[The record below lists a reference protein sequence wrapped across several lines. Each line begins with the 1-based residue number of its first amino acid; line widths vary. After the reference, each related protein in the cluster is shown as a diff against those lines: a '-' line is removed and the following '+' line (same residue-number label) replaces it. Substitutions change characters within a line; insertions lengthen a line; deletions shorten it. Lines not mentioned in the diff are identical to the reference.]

1 MGWMFRARRR
11 ARMNVS
17 RPEAED
23 EYSSDEGGW
32 QRRFDR
38 YRAGVL
44 ALGLLG
50 AVILFAAE
58 LTPLLHVRT
67 VAAHALPVRAVQTGP
82 HDGWALIPIA
92 VAVVLLSLWVWR
104 SGSRLG
110 MLAIGL
116 LGLAALVIALARDL
130 PDAHATGLVGSPA
143 RGLSTAQAH
152 AAVGLYLETLGA
164 AIVLVTAAAGLLLE
178 PSVRARRRRRAHVA
192 RARATD

>member
-1 MGWMFRARRR
+1 
-11 ARMNVS
+11 MNVS

-23 EYSSDEGGW
+23 EYSSGETVW
-32 QRRFDR
+32 RRRFAR

-67 VAAHALPVRAVQTGP
+67 VAAHPLPVRTVATGA
-82 HDGWALIPIA
+82 HDGWALTPIA
-92 VAVVLLSLWVWR
+92 AAVVLLSLWVWR

-110 MLAIGL
+110 LLAIGL
-116 LGLAALVIALARDL
+116 LGAAALVIALARDL

-143 RGLSTAQAH
+143 HGLHTALAH

-164 AIVLVTAAAGLLLE
+164 AVALLTAAAGLLLE
-178 PSVRARRRRRAHVA
+178 PNVRIRRRRRPRVA
-192 RARATD
+192 RESGE

>member
-1 MGWMFRARRR
+1 
-11 ARMNVS
+11 MNVS

-23 EYSSDEGGW
+23 EYSSDETAW

-38 YRAGVL
+38 YRAVVL

-67 VAAHALPVRAVQTGP
+67 VAAHPLPVRTVQTGS
-82 HDGWALIPIA
+82 HDGWALIPVA

-110 MLAIGL
+110 LLAIGL

-130 PDAHATGLVGSPA
+130 PAAHATGLVGSPA
-143 RGLSTAQAH
+143 HGLSTAQAH

-164 AIVLVTAAAGLLLE
+164 AVVLVTAAAGLLLE
-178 PSVRARRRRRAHVA
+178 PSVTARRRRRPRVA
-192 RARATD
+192 KATGD